1 MSELNT
7 LSRIDED
14 PDQKCT
20 RKIPEIYQKYIR
32 NVPERYRNIRV
43 KGIESKRNLHENYNN
58 RKWTCRPV
66 SRI

>member
-20 RKIPEIYQKYIR
+20 RKIPEIYQKCTRKIQKY
-32 NVPERYRNIRV
+32 
-43 KGIESKRNLHENYNN
+43 KGKRN
-58 RKWTCRPV
+58 
-66 SRI
+66 